1 MLRNLLREYDTDCP
15 RAIFQ
20 MTIATVIAFRENELR
35 STRLGLA
42 GRVLRALNFSVALGS
57 DDKSGINQNHSA
69 ASASLSGDRQPVT
82 GIQAKVTK
90 SPLSAACLRPGN
102 HISDQV
108 FGASVDA
115 APKRLSCPSW
125 TGEIAAIHAEHM
137 VGTTGIG
144 LARLTL
150 IQPRMSGG
158 VV

>member
-1 MLRNLLREYDTDCP
+1 MNVLRNLLREYDTDCP

-115 APKRLSCPSW
+115 SPTQDGNLSLSNSCRSDVGSSLATNGPCASRRVPS
-125 TGEIAAIHAEHM
+125 
-137 VGTTGIG
+137 V
-144 LARLTL
+144 
-150 IQPRMSGG
+150 
-158 VV
+158 